1 MELPEITVVIPT
13 INRPE
18 KVITAIDSLDRQ
30 TYKGNIYCVVVDSSE
45 NDETKSLIDKQVL
58 TKENLFIKYI
68 KNDNSTRPIDNWI
81 IGIEELKTEYGKF
94 LCDDD
99 WLHQTYLE
107 KCVNIMITEKVDS
120 VMTDISVIKEN
131 GNSKEDYYNVQQGL
145 ISKEKVVNS
154 LLSIEPMVP
163 VTPTANLMRSEIL
176 IESFFESL
184 KHIECTKNLFGFDFY
199 IAYYSV
205 FKGKGTYLINESLSF
220 SFAGEDSMT
229 LNVKK
234 AMISYCYFFALI
246 NLIESSGFIPNIY
259 QKKGIEH
266 KLSTFKIKSFFSKEY
281 TKLKYSNSF
290 SSKLNLYKLVFSQI
304 KKYYIKIIYKINN

>member
-45 NDETKSLIDKQVL
+45 NDETKNLIDKQVL

-246 NLIESSGFIPNIY
+246 NLIESSGFIPKNI
-259 QKKGIEH
+259 
-266 KLSTFKIKSFFSKEY
+266 
-281 TKLKYSNSF
+281 
-290 SSKLNLYKLVFSQI
+290 
-304 KKYYIKIIYKINN
+304 

>member
-99 WLHQTYLE
+99 WL
-107 KCVNIMITEKVDS
+107 I
-120 VMTDISVIKEN
+120 
-131 GNSKEDYYNVQQGL
+131 
-145 ISKEKVVNS
+145 
-154 LLSIEPMVP
+154 
-163 VTPTANLMRSEIL
+163 
-176 IESFFESL
+176 
-184 KHIECTKNLFGFDFY
+184 KHILKN
-199 IAYYSV
+199 V
-205 FKGKGTYLINESLSF
+205 
-220 SFAGEDSMT
+220 
-229 LNVKK
+229 
-234 AMISYCYFFALI
+234 
-246 NLIESSGFIPNIY
+246 
-259 QKKGIEH
+259 
-266 KLSTFKIKSFFSKEY
+266 
-281 TKLKYSNSF
+281 
-290 SSKLNLYKLVFSQI
+290 
-304 KKYYIKIIYKINN
+304 